1 MSLIKTIKVIVSAA
15 CLISPCEAQLLPVN
29 FGLTQPQDPSSLPV
43 SRAPVPVTE
52 TRQKTKIPAT
62 CEKISA
68 CDYIITSGWEMAEER
83 KVIPAIHSLFS
94 PDFNTSDWY
103 NATVPGTVLTTLVD
117 QGVYPDPLF
126 GLNNMYIPDTL
137 CRTDWWYRRVL
148 DLPEGAGGKTLWLL
162 FNGINY
168 RAEIWMNG
176 VLLGRIDGAFSR
188 GLFNITGTVR
198 YDSPNVIA
206 VHIIPPSNPGIPH
219 EESLSTGPGPNGG
232 QLCMDGPTF
241 IASEGWDWVPA
252 IRDRNIG
259 IWQDVKLRVTG
270 PVTLTDPQV
279 ITDLPLPD
287 TSIARVTVRTGI
299 RNSLERDVSVRVNG
313 TIGSVSFSMQKDLPA
328 GASEIISFDP
338 DEYKQL
344 IFEDPQLWWPGGYGQ
359 PSLYDLHLSVVT
371 DDGSLS
377 DVKDL
382 RFGIRE
388 YTYELAVA
396 DDDGSL
402 RRFEFDPLLAGGRVI
417 FNSIDRVDAGGGVSV
432 IARKSITDTSALK
445 TIDHKSSNP
454 FLVIRVNGIP
464 VYCRGGNWG
473 MDDAMKRVSR
483 ERMEPYMKLHRESG
497 LNMIRNWTGEST
509 GEVFYQLCDE
519 YGMMVWN
526 DFWLSTEGYNLSV
539 NDNDLFMA
547 NATEVVKRFRNHP
560 SIAVWCPRNE
570 GYAPPALELRLQ
582 KLIAENDGT
591 RLYHGNSRHLNLRP
605 SGPWHFY
612 PDPSRYADDAGGFNT
627 EIGIPSVPAAS
638 SMRSMMAEEDL
649 WPVSDVWA
657 YHDFHNGQKSYC
669 ATIEDLYGEPT
680 GVDDFCKKAQMVN
693 YESHRA
699 MFEAWNSK
707 LWNNVSGVLL
717 WMSHPAWP
725 STDWQIYSWDYET
738 LGSYYGSK
746 KACEPLHIQ
755 MTPRDNMVTAVNTT
769 LRSYKGLKVTL
780 QIFDLSGK
788 RIKSKSIVTDVPA
801 NSITRCF
808 TAELPVDQPD
818 VYLVRL
824 YLSSGDEVLSQ
835 NEYWQSNRHDESF
848 HPFNNLA
855 GGLIKGKIVENQPG
869 RRLIELSNHGKDP
882 LIGIKL
888 NLFDGKNDMIFLP
901 AYISDGYFTLL
912 PGEKRVIEVAWDCK
926 DRLPMLVK
934 AEGFNL
940 KSTSLITI
948 N

>member
-1 MSLIKTIKVIVSAA
+1 MTVIVSAA

-29 FGLTQPQDPSSLPV
+29 FGLTQPQEPSSLPV
-43 SRAPVPVTE
+43 SRAPVPSTE
-52 TRQKTKIPAT
+52 TRQKIRIPAT
-62 CEKISA
+62 CEKITA

-94 PDFNTSDWY
+94 PECNTSEWY

-137 CRTDWWYRRVL
+137 CRTDWWYRRIL
-148 DLPEGAGGKTLWLL
+148 DLPEGVGGKNLWLL

-206 VHIIPPSNPGIPH
+206 VHIFPPSNPGIPH

-270 PVTLTDPQV
+270 PVTLSDPQV

-299 RNSLERDVSVRVNG
+299 RNSLDRNVSVRVDG
-313 TIGSVSFSMQKDLPA
+313 TIGSVTFSMQKDLLA
-328 GASEIISFDP
+328 GATEIISFDP
-338 DEYKQL
+338 DDYKQL
-344 IFEDPQLWWPGGYGQ
+344 IFHDPQLWWPNGYGQ

-377 DVKDL
+377 DVEDI

-432 IARKSITDTSALK
+432 IARKNITDTSALK
-445 TIDHKSSNP
+445 TIEHKSSNP

-547 NATEVVKRFRNHP
+547 NATEVVNRFRNHP

-570 GYAPPALELRLQ
+570 GYAPPALEPRLQ

-612 PDPSRYADDAGGFNT
+612 PDPSQYADDVGGFNT

-669 ATIEDLYGEPT
+669 ATIADLYGEPT
-680 GVDDFCKKAQMVN
+680 GADDFCKKAQLVN

-699 MFEAWNSK
+699 MFEAWNSR
-707 LWNNVSGVLL
+707 LWNNVTGVLL

-725 STDWQIYSWDYET
+725 STDWQTYSWDYET
-738 LGSYYGSK
+738 PGSYFGTK
-746 KACEPLHIQ
+746 KACEHLHIQ
-755 MTPRDNMVTAVNTT
+755 MTLNDMNVSVVNTT
-769 LRSYKGLKVTL
+769 LKSHDRLKAVCDIHDIT
-780 QIFDLSGK
+780 GK
-788 RIKSKSIVTDVPA
+788 RIKSMTEYVDVSE
-801 NSITRCF
+801 NSVRQCF
-808 TAELPVDQPD
+808 NVLIPPGLSD

-824 YLSSGDEVLSQ
+824 TLLEGTDILSKND
-835 NEYWQSNRHDESF
+835 YWQSSLKQNKFET
-848 HPFNNLA
+848 FNNI
-855 GGLIKGKIVENQPG
+855 GQGKLIARALPTKNGRNSIMILNSGKVPV
-869 RRLIELSNHGKDP
+869 
-882 LIGIKL
+882 IGIKL
-888 NLFDGKNDMIFLP
+888 NLVDSNTGEIILP
-901 AYISDGYFTLL
+901 AYFSEGYFNLL
-912 PGEKRVIEVAWDCK
+912 PGEKRVIEME
-926 DRLPMLVK
+926 LPYRGNRECHVS
-934 AEGFNL
+934 AEGYNL
-940 KSTSLITI
+940 GSMKLLKF
-948 N
+948 

>member
-1 MSLIKTIKVIVSAA
+1 
-15 CLISPCEAQLLPVN
+15 VN

-699 MFEAWNSK
+699 MFEAWNSR
-707 LWNNVSGVLL
+707 LWNNVTGVLL

-725 STDWQIYSWDYET
+725 STDWQTYSWDYET
-738 LGSYYGSK
+738 PGSYFGTK
-746 KACEPLHIQ
+746 KACEHLHIQ
-755 MTPRDNMVTAVNTT
+755 MTLHDMNVSVVNTT
-769 LRSYKGLKVTL
+769 LKRYERLKVVCDVHDIT
-780 QIFDLSGK
+780 GK
-788 RIKSKSIVTDVPA
+788 RINSLTEFIDVNENSVRQCFNVSIPP
-801 NSITRCF
+801 
-808 TAELPVDQPD
+808 ELSG

-824 YLSSGDEVLSQ
+824 TLLEGTNILSKND
-835 NEYWQSNRHDESF
+835 YWQSSLKERKFVTFNTIGQGKLTARSLPLKNGNTGLMILNR
-848 HPFNNLA
+848 
-855 GGLIKGKIVENQPG
+855 GKVPV
-869 RRLIELSNHGKDP
+869 
-882 LIGIKL
+882 IGIKL
-888 NLFDGKNDMIFLP
+888 NLMDSNTGEIILP
-901 AYISDGYFTLL
+901 AYFSDGYFNLL
-912 PGEKRVIEVAWDCK
+912 PGEKRIIETEQPYRVNRECY
-926 DRLPMLVK
+926 VT
-934 AEGFNL
+934 AEGYNL
-940 KSTSLITI
+940 GSMKLLKF
-948 N
+948 